1 MVETEIEPDL
11 ICQFKDRERNTNR
24 SLHCGPDRPGTIS
37 DSLFQL
43 VPYFSIAFLR
53 SWKQIKQFFK
63 NHLAIERKAKQKKR
77 AD

>member
-11 ICQFKDRERNTNR
+11 SRQFEDREQNTNL

-53 SWKQIKQFFK
+53 SWKQMKQIFK
-63 NHLAIERKAKQKKR
+63 NHLAIEWKAKQKKR